1 MSSQSPIVKLDVPRM
16 TASENFPNPSRW
28 PGLILKRSPIPAS
41 GAKEGKKGI
50 FISFQFTN
58 RELAIRVYEIKTSVL
73 KTFLILLY
81 QAVFL
86 SVIPV
91 SRLGKKV
98 SIRFKDR
105 QDVAKSVDLKREEVG
120 AVKSAGLHSVNA

>member
-1 MSSQSPIVKLDVPRM
+1 M
-16 TASENFPNPSRW
+16 
-28 PGLILKRSPIPAS
+28 
-41 GAKEGKKGI
+41 
-50 FISFQFTN
+50 
-58 RELAIRVYEIKTSVL
+58 AIRVYEIKTSVL

-120 AVKSAGLHSVNA
+120 AVKSAGLHSGNA